1 MKFGY
6 IITSNGSVI
15 GKRFS
20 QSAKPK
26 QVRIALAKKFVQENT
41 PGHKQRA
48 HH

>member
-20 QSAKPK
+20 ESAKPK
-26 QVRIALAKKFVQENT
+26 EVRIALTKLCAKEST
-41 PGHKQRA
+41 PGIRRRV
-48 HH
+48 